1 MFEIKMKTTVLFF
14 LTLWF
19 TKLTETASLIKIETS
34 EKNPRDKPVIAS
46 SKYNIMMI
54 TINHYKFKWL
64 LSFKWLI
71 NGLQSN
77 LV

>member
-34 EKNPRDKPVIAS
+34 EKNPRDKSVIAS

-64 LSFKWLI
+64 LSFRWLI

-77 LV
+77 FV